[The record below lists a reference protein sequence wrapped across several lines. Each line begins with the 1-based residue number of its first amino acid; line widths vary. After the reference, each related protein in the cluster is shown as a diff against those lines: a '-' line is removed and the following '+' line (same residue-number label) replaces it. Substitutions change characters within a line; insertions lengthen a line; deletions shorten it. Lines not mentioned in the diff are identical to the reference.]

1 VENNELLQAIGTM
14 LQPIHT
20 RLDKIDTRLD
30 QMDARFDKVD
40 ARLDKIEQDV
50 TEVKQRTTKI
60 EVTLENQTNKSI
72 QLLAEGHA
80 NVVEK
85 LAKLDDIS
93 KMAEDTKMKVDVM
106 YTVVKKHNV
115 DINKRKLAK

>member
-1 VENNELLQAIGTM
+1 MENDELLQAIGTM

-20 RLDKIDTRLD
+20 RLNKIDTRLNKID
-30 QMDARFDKVD
+30 M
-40 ARLDKIEQDV
+40 RLDKIEQDV

-85 LAKLDDIS
+85 LTKLDDIS

-115 DINKRKLAK
+115 DINELKLAK